1 MLSKKTEKALNDQIN
16 AELHSAYLYLSM
28 AAYFESGNLS
38 GFAHWMTRQA
48 SEEQGHAKRIF
59 DYVHERGGRV
69 LLKAIEAP
77 ETSWKSPLAAFKAAL
92 EHEKYITGRI
102 DDLAALAEKESDRAT
117 LSMLKWFIDEQV
129 EEEDAA
135 ATIVEQLKMAGESG
149 HALLMMD
156 RALAQRE

>member
-1 MLSKKTEKALNDQIN
+1 MLSKKMEKALNDQIN
-16 AELHSAYLYLSM
+16 AELFSAYLYLSI

-92 EHEKYITGRI
+92 EHE
-102 DDLAALAEKESDRAT
+102 
-117 LSMLKWFIDEQV
+117 
-129 EEEDAA
+129 
-135 ATIVEQLKMAGESG
+135 
-149 HALLMMD
+149 
-156 RALAQRE
+156 